1 MFSSLL
7 LVLGVAVLGLGL
19 RTFRQPICRR
29 LSVACLLFTSFLI
42 GYLPTGSWAVGVILV
57 AFWILL
63 PWVEI
68 IARVRKL
75 RLPIERVFS
84 ESSAP
89 RDELFPFLN
98 LLTA

>member
-1 MFSSLL
+1 MSSSLL

-19 RTFRQPICRR
+19 RTFRHPIFRR
-29 LSVACLLFTSFLI
+29 LSVVCLLFTSFLV
-42 GYLPTGSWAVGVILV
+42 GYLPTGSWPVGVILV

-84 ESSAP
+84 
-89 RDELFPFLN
+89 
-98 LLTA
+98 